1 MPAVPDLVVPEVSMP
16 SVSDASVTDASVSD
30 GRVVLRKW
38 RLTDA
43 DIAAVVQAACDP
55 DIARFSSVGSATS
68 NESATAWIRSRDEP
82 DRLDW
87 AITTPTAIMGRVSL
101 AHIDHVDGVGEV
113 GYWLL
118 PDYRGQ
124 GVAAAAVGMV
134 ERHAFD
140 TIGLERLI
148 IRHELDNERSC
159 LLAQRRGY
167 LEEGT
172 QRGAFARRGRRQ
184 DLHVHARLVTDPAVP

>member
-1 MPAVPDLVVPEVSMP
+1 MPVVPELTVP
-16 SVSDASVTDASVSD
+16 EPDE
-30 GRVVLRKW
+30 GRIVLRQW

-43 DIAAVVQAACDP
+43 DIAAVVQAARDR

-68 NESATAWIRSRDEP
+68 VELAAAWIQSRDEQ

-87 AITTPTAIMGRVSL
+87 AITTPSAIVGRVSL
-101 AHIDHVDGVGEV
+101 AHIDHADGVAEV

-118 PDYRGQ
+118 PEHRGS
-124 GVAAAAVGMV
+124 GIASAAVGTT
-134 ERHAFD
+134 ELHAFD
-140 TIGLERLI
+140 ALSLGRLV
-148 IRHELDNERSC
+148 IRHDLDNQRSC

-172 QRGAFARRGRRQ
+172 QRGAFERRGRRQ
-184 DLHVHARLVTDPAVP
+184 DLHTHARLATDPPVS